1 MEDKKEYPVSEQ
13 TDAEQN
19 TPETPSVHT
28 DEEHTHSN
36 YHYALKVLGIL
47 LIIILIIVILKA
59 SGVSI
64 AIKDW
69 LMTAAQA
76 SFRLPRFLP

>member
-1 MEDKKEYPVSEQ
+1 MENNKEHPVAEQ
-13 TDAEQN
+13 TEAEQN
-19 TPETPSVHT
+19 TPETSPAHP

-36 YHYALKVLGIL
+36 YRFALKVLGIL
-47 LIIILIIVILKA
+47 LIIILIIVILQA

-69 LMTAAQA
+69 LMTAVRI
-76 SFRLPRFLP
+76 FPHLPLFHP

>member
-19 TPETPSVHT
+19 TPDVSPAHA

-36 YHYALKVLGIL
+36 YRFAPKVLGIL

-69 LMTAAQA
+69 LMTAVQG
-76 SFRLPRFLP
+76 SFRMPRFLP